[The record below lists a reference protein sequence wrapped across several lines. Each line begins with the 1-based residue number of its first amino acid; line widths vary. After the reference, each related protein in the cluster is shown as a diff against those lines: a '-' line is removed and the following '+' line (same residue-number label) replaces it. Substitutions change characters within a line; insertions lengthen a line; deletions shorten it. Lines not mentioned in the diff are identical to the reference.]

1 MTKVIKLRTKDQPKG
16 SPWFLIDDLHVGRRL
31 RFKSFKL
38 KDEEVYKIT
47 KIMNRHWE
55 VRRSKQVEVT
65 SDRVMLMSPTGETTD
80 RGAMGLR
87 QSVQWELLDD

>member
-1 MTKVIKLRTKDQPKG
+1 MTKVVKLHPKPTAKG
-16 SPWFLIDDLHVGRRL
+16 TPWFMTDDLHVGRRL

-65 SDRVMLMSPTGETTD
+65 SDRVMLMSPTGDLTE
-80 RGAMGLR
+80 RGVMGVR
-87 QSVQWELLDD
+87 ISVNWELLDD